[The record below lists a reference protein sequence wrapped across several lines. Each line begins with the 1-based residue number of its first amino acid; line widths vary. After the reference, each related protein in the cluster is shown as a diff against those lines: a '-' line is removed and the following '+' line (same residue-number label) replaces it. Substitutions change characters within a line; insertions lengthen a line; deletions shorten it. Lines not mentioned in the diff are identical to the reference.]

1 MKKRL
6 LLLVALFAALTGAT
20 AQTIDTLHVTGDNS
34 TYSAE
39 LPIYGDYAHR
49 GFHTEIIYPV
59 SKVGTLAGNVITGL
73 TFYIESGNQNVSLSE
88 TVRLYLEEVADTAF
102 SNQFKMSNQA
112 QLVWSGTVTISGG
125 KWNITFDEPYIYGG
139 GNLLVTTLCNGQTG
153 GDYAYIR
160 FAAYECQYNYS
171 AVAGIAT
178 SSHVMPTTPSMRC
191 CDVPRISIAYSGI
204 VCHQPQGLT
213 LDSMDTHSA
222 TLHWDTVS
230 GAMAYEWGLSSNGQ
244 TVDSGISAIPSLTL
258 TALTPATE
266 YLLTLRSMCD
276 SGSVSA
282 HTSLAFTSACI
293 TYTLADLPFVED
305 FESYENNATSIPC
318 WTMLAYSHPNYL
330 RVEGVTSNKWLGLWP
345 TSVSEPHF
353 AVMPEMQDIPYLGMT
368 FKKRSS
374 AVQVGVMTDPN
385 DTLTFTPIASFGPGS
400 GTWQNL
406 AVDFSSCPTTSGHI
420 AFRVG
425 TNGSYVEIDSI
436 VVSQILF
443 DTCVQPDTIYISDI
457 QSDGATLNIV
467 SSMAS
472 QHFMLYVAG
481 DSVELFNNGY
491 TITGLEADSLFT
503 VGVSSICADGSLT
516 ARTEVQFRTDT
527 VAEPPVPPVP
537 QEPFKYW
544 VSFTDKQGTPYT
556 LANPS
561 AYLSQRALERRT
573 RKGVQVDSL
582 DLPVN
587 PAYVQAVR
595 ATGADVRY
603 TSRWLNGLMAYL
615 PADQGIDSIAALP
628 FVAEVTCIDSIGACE
643 VPRAMRVGADT
654 TTFDWV
660 EPYSEEWYGYS
671 YTQMKMHNAAAMH
684 SAGYTG
690 QGVLIG
696 VMDGGFHSID
706 TNSVMRRAREE
717 GRIVATRNFVEPS
730 MSVYED
736 TLFHGSNVLHF
747 IGAYAPGYVMGT
759 AMDAQF
765 ALCVTEDS
773 RIENVTEEYH
783 MAAALEFLDSLGA
796 DIVNASLGYTRFVPY
811 ERRDGQTEVASI
823 AGNIASAK
831 GMAFVTSAGNSGH
844 IAGSPYIGIPADAEY
859 VFAVGAVA
867 SDSSAAYFTSI
878 GPTAD
883 GRMKPDAASYGH
895 MITQAQYDGLFS
907 IGSGTSYASPILCGL
922 MACVLQQHPDYTP
935 YQLYDTIR
943 SWGHMA
949 DNPNDTLGYGIPDFS
964 RSLHNPAGISDLES
978 QTSTLCIYPN
988 PAADRLTVSGLDE
1001 GAVLQVLDIYGHL
1014 VITSKASRG
1023 GSLDVSALPT
1033 GTYLIRATGD
1043 REIGTAKF
1051 IKR

>member
-6 LLLVALFAALTGAT
+6 LFVIFLITFGMFPFQALKAQDFTAVSPSNHTLCYDIVSGTNEVSVYAQDFPHPAGALIVPDTVVNGGTTYYVTAVRGSGFQGCTQLSSVVLGNRMKRINGHAFYTCSGLTSLTLGDSVNYIGEYAFMNCVGLTSVVIPNMVDTIDHYAFYCSNGGLTSLTLGDSVKYIGESAFYGHHGITTLTIPRVVTYIGRQAFADITALTTLNFDADSCWQADGGTMEGYFGPFYGGGITTVNIGPHVKYLPRMVFMGLNIQGTMIIPDSVRNIDVMAFANCTGIDTLFLKPTTPPSLGYDALQGTPADMVVVISCGSLTAYQLAWGTNYNYYSPAPSFAFSVSSADSTMGIVTVLQNVDCDSTAVIVATAVPTYHFVRWDNGSTANPDTLHLVGDSTVVALFAPGTG
-20 AQTIDTLHVTGDNS
+20 
-34 TYSAE
+34 E
-39 LPIYGDYAHR
+39 
-49 GFHTEIIYPV
+49 
-59 SKVGTLAGNVITGL
+59 
-73 TFYIESGNQNVSLSE
+73 
-88 TVRLYLEEVADTAF
+88 
-102 SNQFKMSNQA
+102 
-112 QLVWSGTVTISGG
+112 
-125 KWNITFDEPYIYGG
+125 
-139 GNLLVTTLCNGQTG
+139 
-153 GDYAYIR
+153 AY
-160 FAAYECQYNYS
+160 
-171 AVAGIAT
+171 
-178 SSHVMPTTPSMRC
+178 
-191 CDVPRISIAYSGI
+191 
-204 VCHQPQGLT
+204 
-213 LDSMDTHSA
+213 
-222 TLHWDTVS
+222 
-230 GAMAYEWGLSSNGQ
+230 
-244 TVDSGISAIPSLTL
+244 
-258 TALTPATE
+258 
-266 YLLTLRSMCD
+266 
-276 SGSVSA
+276 
-282 HTSLAFTSACI
+282 
-293 TYTLADLPFVED
+293 
-305 FESYENNATSIPC
+305 
-318 WTMLAYSHPNYL
+318 
-330 RVEGVTSNKWLGLWP
+330 
-345 TSVSEPHF
+345 
-353 AVMPEMQDIPYLGMT
+353 
-368 FKKRSS
+368 
-374 AVQVGVMTDPN
+374 
-385 DTLTFTPIASFGPGS
+385 
-400 GTWQNL
+400 
-406 AVDFSSCPTTSGHI
+406 
-420 AFRVG
+420 
-425 TNGSYVEIDSI
+425 
-436 VVSQILF
+436 
-443 DTCVQPDTIYISDI
+443 
-457 QSDGATLNIV
+457 
-467 SSMAS
+467 
-472 QHFMLYVAG
+472 
-481 DSVELFNNGY
+481 
-491 TITGLEADSLFT
+491 
-503 VGVSSICADGSLT
+503 
-516 ARTEVQFRTDT
+516 
-527 VAEPPVPPVP
+527 
-537 QEPFKYW
+537 KYW
-544 VSFTDKQGTPYT
+544 VKFIDKQGTPYT
-556 LANPS
+556 LDNPG
-561 AYLSQRALERRT
+561 AYLSQRALERRA
-573 RKGVQVDSL
+573 RKGVQIDSL

-587 PAYVQAVR
+587 PAFVQAVR

-603 TSRWLNGLMAYL
+603 TSRWLNGLLAYL
-615 PADQGIDSIAALP
+615 PAGQSIDAIAALP
-628 FVAEVTCIDSIGACE
+628 FVAEVTCIDSVGACE
-643 VPRAMRVGADT
+643 VPRAMHMGSDT
-654 TTFDWV
+654 TDFEWT

-696 VMDGGFHSID
+696 VMDGGYHSVD

-730 MSVYED
+730 LSVYED

-783 MAAALEFLDSLGA
+783 MATALEFLDSLGA

-895 MITQAQYDGLFS
+895 MITQAQYDGRFS

-922 MACVLQQHPDYTP
+922 MACVLQQHPEYTP

-1001 GAVLQVLDIYGHL
+1001 GATLQILDIYGR
-1014 VITSKASRG
+1014 VVSTAKATRG
-1023 GSLDVSALPT
+1023 CTLDVSTLSS
-1033 GTYLIRATGD
+1033 GTYLIRTMGK
-1043 REIGTAKF
+1043 RSLGTAKF

>member
-6 LLLVALFAALTGAT
+6 LLLIVLFAALTGAK

-49 GFHTEIIYPV
+49 GFHTEMLYPV

-125 KWNITFDEPYIYGG
+125 RWNITFDEPYIYGG

-160 FAAYECQYNYS
+160 FAAYECQYNYP

-178 SSHVMPTTPSMRC
+178 SSHVMPTTPNTIC
-191 CDVPRISIAYSGI
+191 YDLPRISIAYSGI

-230 GAMAYEWGLSSNGQ
+230 GAMAYEWVLSSNGQ
-244 TVDSGISAIPSLTL
+244 TVDSGISALPSLTL

-305 FESYENNATSIPC
+305 FERYENNATGIPC

-368 FKKRSS
+368 FKKRCA

-406 AVDFSSCPTTSGHI
+406 AVHFSSCPTTSGHI

-491 TITGLEADSLFT
+491 TITGLDDDSLYT
-503 VGVSSICADGSLT
+503 IGVSSICADGSLT

-527 VAEPPVPPVP
+527 ISEPPAP

-544 VSFTDKQGTPYT
+544 VSFTDKQGSPYS

-561 AYLSQRALERRT
+561 AYLSQRALDRRT
-573 RKGVQVDSL
+573 RKGVQIDSL

-603 TSRWLNGLMAYL
+603 TSRWLNGLLAYL
-615 PADQGIDSIAALP
+615 PADQNVNAIATLP
-628 FVAEVTCIDSIGACE
+628 CVAEVTCIDSIGVIDE
-643 VPRAMRVGADT
+643 LDSLWTGVDIPIM
-654 TTFDWV
+654 DWD

-671 YTQMKMHNAAAMH
+671 YTQMKIHNAAAMH

-690 QGVLIG
+690 RGVLIG
-696 VMDGGFHSID
+696 VLDGGFHSVD

-730 MSVYED
+730 VSIYEEKES
-736 TLFHGSNVLHF
+736 HGSNVLHF
-747 IGAYAPGYVMGT
+747 IGAYVPGYAIGT

-765 ALCVTEDS
+765 ALCLTEDV

-783 MAAALEFLDSLGA
+783 MVAALEFLDSLGA
-796 DIVNASLGYTRFVPY
+796 DIVNASLGYDIYIPY
-811 ERRDGQTEVASI
+811 EWRNGQTEVASI
-823 AGNIASAK
+823 AGNIAAAK
-831 GMAFVTSAGNSGH
+831 GMAFVVSAGNNGDNQEDPNISV
-844 IAGSPYIGIPADAEY
+844 PADAEF

-867 SDSSAAYFTSI
+867 ADSTAAWFTSI

-883 GRMKPDAASYGH
+883 GRIKPDAASYGVAIPH
-895 MITQAQYDGLFS
+895 AQYDGRFNV
-907 IGSGTSYASPILCGL
+907 GYGTSYATPILCGL
-922 MACVLQQHPDYTP
+922 MACVLQQHPEYTP

-943 SWGHMA
+943 SWGHLF
-949 DNPNDTLGYGIPDFS
+949 DTPNDTLGYGIPDFS
-964 RSLHNPAGISDLES
+964 RSLRNLTGISKIEKSELKIE
-978 QTSTLCIYPN
+978 LFPN
-988 PAADRLTVSGLDE
+988 PAHTSVTVRTGDPAKVTLFDISGRI
-1001 GAVLQVLDIYGHL
+1001 V
-1014 VITSKASRG
+1014 ASRQCHENDLI
-1023 GSLDVSALPT
+1023 LDLQALPT
-1033 GTYLIRATGD
+1033 GTYMVRVVTANGVTVGKLIVR
-1043 REIGTAKF
+1043 
-1051 IKR
+1051 